1 MQKMRLGKAKNKGT
15 EEKKSIFQTER
26 ELRIKAIESARNH
39 KDEKPIKYL
48 LK

>member
-1 MQKMRLGKAKNKGT
+1 MQKMRLGKPKLKPT
-15 EEKKSIFQTER
+15 EEKKTIFETER
-26 ELRIKAIESARNH
+26 ELRIKALESVRNH